1 MVCLNRLVVDELK
14 SFDQLRT
21 PFLDFTT
28 TKKRQIF
35 SKLLQSS
42 KRNHIL
48 KKLEKGVKFE
58 IIVANITSFYLR
70 LINIIPKK
78 FKKM

>member
-14 SFDQLRT
+14 SFTNCALHSWILQQ
-21 PFLDFTT
+21 